1 MRDLNYYL
9 NLRYEVKMIGA
20 AGAWAAAIPALPDCV
35 AEGKTPQEAMAKLEE
50 AKKIWIENRL
60 KSGQPVPEP

>member
-1 MRDLNYYL
+1 MKNLDYYL
-9 NLRYEVKMIGA
+9 NLKYDVKLIGA

-50 AKKIWIENRL
+50 AKKAWLVSRL